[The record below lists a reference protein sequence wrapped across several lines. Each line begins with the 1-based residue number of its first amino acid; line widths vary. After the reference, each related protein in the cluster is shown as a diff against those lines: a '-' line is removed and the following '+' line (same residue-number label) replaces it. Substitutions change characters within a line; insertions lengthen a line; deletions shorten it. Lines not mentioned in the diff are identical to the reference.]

1 MALAVEA
8 SGIGRAYGPVVALE
22 GVDLA
27 VQDGAFVSLLG
38 PSGCG
43 KSTLLRLIAGLDRP
57 SAGRIT
63 VHGKVADAPPP
74 GLGFVFQRDVLLDW
88 RTVLDNVLLAA
99 EFEGKRPRDH
109 RDRALA
115 LLERF
120 GLADHAARHPWQ
132 LSGGQRQRAAICRA
146 LLMEPKL
153 LLMDEPFGALDAMTR
168 DDLNVELARLWQ
180 ASTEKGGRRTV
191 VFVTH
196 SIAEAVFLS
205 DQVAVMSR
213 GPGRVVQVFDID
225 LPRPRALAV
234 RDTPEFAAQVAAIRR
249 VFTELGVMQAA

>member
-8 SGIGRAYGPVVALE
+8 TGIGRRYGAVAALHD
-22 GVDLA
+22 VSLA
-27 VQDGAFVSLLG
+27 VPEGAFVSLLG

-57 SAGRIT
+57 SAGTLRVNGT
-63 VHGKVADAPPP
+63 VPNEPPQN
-74 GLGFVFQRDVLLDW
+74 LGFVFQRDVLLDW

-99 EFEGKRPRDH
+99 EFEGADARTLKPK
-109 RDRALA
+109 ALA
-115 LLERF
+115 LLDRF
-120 GLADHAARHPWQ
+120 GLADHANRHPWQ

-146 LLMEPKL
+146 LLMEPRL

-180 ASTEKGGRRTV
+180 AARRTV

-205 DQVAVMSR
+205 DTVAVMSR
-213 GPGRVVQVFDID
+213 GPGRVVEVFPID
-225 LPRPRALAV
+225 LPRPRALSV
-234 RDTPEFAAQVAAIRR
+234 RDTPDFARIVARIRG

>member
-8 SGIGRAYGPVVALE
+8 SGIGRAYGSVVALE
-22 GVDLA
+22 GVELRVA
-27 VQDGAFVSLLG
+27 DGAFVSLLG

-57 SAGRIT
+57 SAGRIA

-99 EFEGKRPRDH
+99 EFEGKRPRDF

-146 LLMEPKL
+146 LLMEPSL

-180 ASTEKGGRRTV
+180 ASRRTV

-225 LPRPRALAV
+225 LPRPRALSV
-234 RDTPEFAAQVAAIRR
+234 RDTPEFAAQVAAIRH